1 MTLFFI
7 VIVSEHPDTQSTR
20 SMEVNHAV
28 KDPNA
33 GPPAKIPEADT
44 PQREIGAVSTT
55 FSN

>member
-20 SMEVNHAV
+20 STEVNYAV

-33 GPPAKIPEADT
+33 GPPAKVPEADI
-44 PQREIGAVSTT
+44 PQREIGAVSTI
-55 FSN
+55 FAN